1 MSFSALSH
9 ALSPCRSSVGIV
21 STPWWAPSTIPMAT
35 ARDALSPPTMAFA
48 LIAAVKSSVYLRM
61 MYTDEGSV
69 PSVGLAF
76 PT

>member
-1 MSFSALSH
+1 
-9 ALSPCRSSVGIV
+9 
-21 STPWWAPSTIPMAT
+21 
-35 ARDALSPPTMAFA
+35 MAFA